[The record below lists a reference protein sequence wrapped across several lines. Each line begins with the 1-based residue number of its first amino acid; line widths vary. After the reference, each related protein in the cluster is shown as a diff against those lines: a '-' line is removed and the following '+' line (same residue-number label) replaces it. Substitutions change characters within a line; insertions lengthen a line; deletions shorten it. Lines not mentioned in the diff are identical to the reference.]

1 MKTTSSI
8 DGSRER
14 GESKKIAPV
23 YPGHG
28 STDPGERLKEG
39 EERVVLPLS
48 PIQELSVRLEIPS
61 DHQLDQAPPW
71 IIRSRS
77 ILVSVGNDSVKG

>member
-8 DGSRER
+8 DGGAKEARARKLRRFILVTAAPTLGKGLKKER
-14 GESKKIAPV
+14 
-23 YPGHG
+23 
-28 STDPGERLKEG
+28 
-39 EERVVLPLS
+39 RVVLPLS